1 MASNT
6 RASSIPYAL
15 ILLLLGAGIGT
26 ALALDSREYQ
36 SRRKAYSEQ
45 TKDGVTVLF
54 NALEDELTEFL
65 EDKNF
70 YYLTGASLPE
80 AVLVLSPSHD
90 RHHET
95 MFIADRNLSQEKWTG
110 VRPDPGTKTA
120 ELLGIERVLPLS
132 QFQSEL
138 ISLSVSRRI
147 YTTLSHATN
156 NRPASMQEQL
166 VRRLKEILPF
176 YEFLDAAP
184 PIALLRMKKSE
195 SELKCIRRAI
205 QITEDGHQA
214 AASKIQPQ
222 RFEYEIEAAL
232 EYQFSRQGSPR
243 PAFPSIVGSGPNSVI
258 LHYDKNSRRAL
269 AGEVVVVDIG
279 AEFEEYAADVTRTY
293 PVSGKFSERQK
304 EIYNI
309 VLGAQEAALKEV
321 KSGAVMSKSG
331 SIHKAAYDYINSHGK
346 DSKGNPLGQYFI
358 HGTSHHLGLE
368 VHDAVDAVSKPLE
381 PGMVITVEPGIYLPD
396 EDLGV
401 RIEDDVLVTTTG
413 YELLSKNVP
422 RTAEGIEQY
431 MRQRPTANP

>member
-1 MASNT
+1 MSCVLT
-6 RASSIPYAL
+6 VL
-15 ILLLLGAGIGT
+15 FLGVCVGWAFAI
-26 ALALDSREYQ
+26 DSREYQ

-54 NALEDELTEFL
+54 NSLEDELREFL

-70 YYLTGASLPE
+70 YYLTGASIPE

-90 RHHET
+90 QHHET
-95 MFIADRNLSQEKWTG
+95 MFIPDRNLSQEKWTG
-110 VRPDPGTKTA
+110 VKPEPGTKTA

-138 ISLSVSRRI
+138 MNLSASRRI

-156 NRPASMQEQL
+156 NRPVSVQDQL
-166 VRRLKEILPF
+166 VSRLKDILPF

-184 PIALLRMKKSE
+184 AIAQLRMKKSE
-195 SELKCIRRAI
+195 SELKYIRRAI

-214 AASKIQPQ
+214 AASMIQPQ

-232 EYQFSRQGSPR
+232 EYQFRRQGSAR
-243 PAFPSIVGSGPNSVI
+243 PAFPSIVGSGPNSVV

-269 AGEVVVVDIG
+269 VGEVVVVDIG

-309 VLGAQEAALKEV
+309 VLEAQEAALKEV
-321 KSGAVMSKSG
+321 KPGAVIAKSG
-331 SIHKAAYDYINSHGK
+331 PIHKAAYDYINSHGK
-346 DSKGNPLGQYFI
+346 DSKGNALGQYFI

-368 VHDAVDAVSKPLE
+368 VHDAVDTVSKPLE

-401 RIEDDVLVTTTG
+401 RIEDDVLVTATG

-422 RTAEGIEQY
+422 RTSDGIEQY
-431 MRQRPTANP
+431 MRQRLTPNP